1 MHSGGRG
8 VPAGVRRGRSAVH
21 EFTMGIKMS
30 TESPSASRKDLLLA
44 QIREAYGK
52 VVYTHKTH
60 EKQADLCFRNHRLQ
74 RGGLVALTAVSSGT
88 FLAALLNLVW
98 DQQGAALVTSFIALL
113 VTALNLGTK
122 TFKYGEEAQR
132 HRDVASRLWDVRE
145 SYLSL
150 ITDLMSDAVGLDEA
164 RERRDELQ
172 ETLREIYSDAP
183 RTTGKAY
190 SKAQRGLKDNEELT
204 FSSDEV
210 DRFLPANLRL
220 RGGRS

>member
-1 MHSGGRG
+1 MSE
-8 VPAGVRRGRSAVH
+8 VECIAVVRRDDWGTPRPPRGH

-30 TESPSASRKDLLLA
+30 TEPPAASPKDLLLA
-44 QIREAYGK
+44 QIRESYGK
-52 VVYTHKTH
+52 VVYTHKKH

-132 HRDVASRLWDVRE
+132 HRDVASRLR
-145 SYLSL
+145 L
-150 ITDLMSDAVGLDEA
+150 
-164 RERRDELQ
+164 ERRRQ
-172 ETLREIYSDAP
+172 HARKRAGRRSSSPWRTYGPSAAPFITPRAP
-183 RTTGKAY
+183 RN
-190 SKAQRGLKDNEELT
+190 DNRRQK
-204 FSSDEV
+204 SGGDS
-210 DRFLPANLRL
+210 RF
-220 RGGRS
+220 

>member
-1 MHSGGRG
+1 
-8 VPAGVRRGRSAVH
+8 
-21 EFTMGIKMS
+21 MS
-30 TESPSASRKDLLLA
+30 TESSAVSAKDLLLA
-44 QIREAYGK
+44 QVREAYGK

-60 EKQADLCFRNHRLQ
+60 EKQADLCFRYHRLQ
-74 RGGLVALTAVSSGT
+74 RGGLVVLTAISSGT

-122 TFKYGEEAQR
+122 TFRYGAEAQR

-150 ITDLMSDAVGLDEA
+150 ITDLMSDAIGLELA

-190 SKAQRGLKDNEELT
+190 RLAQLGLQNNEELT
-204 FSSDEV
+204 FTAEELDLFVPTS
-210 DRFLPANLRL
+210 LRL
-220 RGGRS
+220 GGEQA

>member
-1 MHSGGRG
+1 M
-8 VPAGVRRGRSAVH
+8 
-21 EFTMGIKMS
+21 
-30 TESPSASRKDLLLA
+30 
-44 QIREAYGK
+44 
-52 VVYTHKTH
+52 YTHKTH
-60 EKQADLCFRNHRLQ
+60 EKQADLCFRNHRRQ
-74 RGGLVALTAVSSGT
+74 RGALVALTAISSGT

-150 ITDLMSDAVGLDEA
+150 ITDLMSDTVAPDRA

-172 ETLREIYSDAP
+172 ELLREIYSDAP
-183 RTTGKAY
+183 RTTPKAY
-190 SKAQRGLKDNEELT
+190 KLAQRGLQHNEELT
-204 FSSDEV
+204 FSSTELN
-210 DRFLPANLRL
+210 RFLPPDLR
-220 RGGRS
+220 RGEEGN